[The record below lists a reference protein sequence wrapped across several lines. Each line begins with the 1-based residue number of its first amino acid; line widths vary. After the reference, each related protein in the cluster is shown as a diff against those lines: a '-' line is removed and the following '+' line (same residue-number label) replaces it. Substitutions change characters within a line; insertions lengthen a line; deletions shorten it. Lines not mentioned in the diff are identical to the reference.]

1 MPETSLSLLDRLQQG
16 PNDDAWQRM
25 VEVYSPLIH
34 AWLRRYTLRDQDIED
49 LAQEVLSIVVR
60 KLPEFER
67 RPQVGSFRRWLRS
80 IAVNCLRDFWR
91 AQRYRP
97 RTTGEHGFGE
107 VLDQLE
113 DSQSA
118 LSKLWDKEHDEHV
131 TRHLLE
137 KIRPRFEERTWLA
150 FEQVALQGM
159 PPDDVARDLGMS
171 VNAVFI
177 AKSRVLHQLR
187 QEGRGLLD

>member
-1 MPETSLSLLDRLQQG
+1 MSETSLSLLDRLQQG

-25 VEVYSPLIH
+25 IEVYSPLIH

-49 LAQEVLSIVVR
+49 LAQDVLTVVVR
-60 KLPEFER
+60 KLPEFQP
-67 RPQVGSFRRWLRS
+67 RPQIGSFRRWLRG

-97 RTTGEHGFGE
+97 RTTGQQGFGE
-107 VLDQLE
+107 VLDQLA
-113 DSQSA
+113 DSESA
-118 LSKLWDKEHDEHV
+118 LSKLWDKEHDAHV

-137 KIRPRFEERTWLA
+137 KIRPRFEVRTWIA
-150 FEQVALQGM
+150 FQQVALQGI
-159 PPDDVARDLGMS
+159 PVDDVARELGMS

-177 AKSRVLHQLR
+177 AKSRVVHQLR